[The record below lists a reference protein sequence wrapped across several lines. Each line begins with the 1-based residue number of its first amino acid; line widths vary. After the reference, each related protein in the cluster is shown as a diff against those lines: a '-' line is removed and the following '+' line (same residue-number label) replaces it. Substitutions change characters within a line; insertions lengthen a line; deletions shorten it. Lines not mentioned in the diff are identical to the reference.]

1 MIATRDT
8 ILINLIYNPK
18 IGSVYIPDEAKQYS
32 GEYVGEV
39 VSVGEEYPYPDE
51 LKKGD
56 KIYYPRLEGFKVHA
70 KKEYL
75 SLQEKWVVAKVGDYP
90 IPIGDR
96 VTIEPFPPKEKIG
109 SVYLPD
115 EEKETQEGKVIAVG
129 KEVKGFAVNDI
140 VIFGELFATDITVN
154 DKKYII
160 YKEKEIMGVKK

>member
-1 MIATRDT
+1 MIAVRDT
-8 ILINLIYNPK
+8 VLIRLSYNPK
-18 IGSVYIPDEAKQYS
+18 IGSVYIPDEAKQYF
-32 GEYVGEV
+32 GEYTGEV
-39 VSVGEEYPYPDE
+39 VAVGEEFPYE
-51 LKKGD
+51 LSVGD
-56 KIYYPRLEGFKVHA
+56 KIYLPRHEGFKVYA
-70 KKEYL
+70 TKEYL

-140 VIFGELFATDITVN
+140 VIFGELYATDITIN
-154 DKKYII
+154 DKKYIV
-160 YKEKEIMGVKK
+160 YREKDILGRVE